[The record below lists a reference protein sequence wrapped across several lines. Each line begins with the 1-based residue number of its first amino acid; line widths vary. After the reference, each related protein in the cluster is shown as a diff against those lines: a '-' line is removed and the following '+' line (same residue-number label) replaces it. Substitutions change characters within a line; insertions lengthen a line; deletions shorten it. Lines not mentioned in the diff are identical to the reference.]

1 MELICTNGKSDSG
14 TKFISPEWPEFCVPF
29 AQTVIRQVCPCN
41 YMVNNS
47 CLVGVESACLFTNSF
62 SGFSQDCA
70 STCRCCISRMGWFC
84 FKIISLYFE
93 MLARSF
99 YNYISCLQLCYT
111 WPRQVPLGRRACRL
125 ECMYRIKLKSG
136 LNRTSRRQNCTKG
149 SPKACLNQYSIH
161 RQSLKVSLNR
171 KGRSTSLLLNF
182 VSSITSLQPLE
193 IHRRTQSWL
202 KM

>member
-1 MELICTNGKSDSG
+1 M
-14 TKFISPEWPEFCVPF
+14 
-29 AQTVIRQVCPCN
+29 
-41 YMVNNS
+41 
-47 CLVGVESACLFTNSF
+47 
-62 SGFSQDCA
+62 
-70 STCRCCISRMGWFC
+70 
-84 FKIISLYFE
+84 
-93 MLARSF
+93 
-99 YNYISCLQLCYT
+99 SCLQLCYT

-193 IHRRTQSWL
+193 IHRGLKAGWKCRSHCTNRTITQGLSAEKWVKRTVTSRVFL
-202 KM
+202 TIGKVWYTFVWDILTNVHKIQWNYAFCVMLSFNFILGLNSFSFVFGHGNVR